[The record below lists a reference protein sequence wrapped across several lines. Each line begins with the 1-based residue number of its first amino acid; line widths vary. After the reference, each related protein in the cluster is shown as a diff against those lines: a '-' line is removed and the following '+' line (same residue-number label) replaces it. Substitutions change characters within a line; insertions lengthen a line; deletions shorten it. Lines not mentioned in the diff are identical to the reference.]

1 MNSQIIGLRV
11 AGTVFGLMS
20 LAQLV
25 RLVIRPDVLVAGH
38 TMLLWP
44 SALAFVILGGL
55 SLWMWKLAR
64 RPNERVRARM
74 WLRKDVRAQTH

>member
-64 RPNERVRARM
+64 TPT
-74 WLRKDVRAQTH
+74 K